1 MVKLPNRGIASTDYV
16 LPVKISVYITA
27 ACVYMLHY
35 HGTTKSN
42 QCSSTLTKIS
52 TQVAKYHPVKY

>member
-16 LPVKISVYITA
+16 LPVKISVYIKA

-42 QCSSTLTKIS
+42 QCSKI
-52 TQVAKYHPVKY
+52 